1 MRYTSDHIDL
11 TENTASGFSKNTYV
25 TAPQGLLTGLR
36 SYTVLLTTTPK
47 TMTKQPRLYDFGS
60 GSGNSLFLRADA
72 LAAGIKYNG
81 GTTTM
86 VSGTTK
92 LQAGTTYKMAV
103 TYDAATRKT
112 TIYINGEVDAS
123 GTENQN
129 EPYMLAEIADDTRN
143 YIGRAQWWEGS
154 EANNNQDFCGTI
166 DGFSL
171 YDVCLTQKEIC
182 QLQDIPYEEKEYPTT
197 FVNGDFEGSYAALA
211 NSGVTSDRAIYVPE
225 GWTVDYGTRDPN
237 DFTALKDGDLL
248 YGQFFAAKPQNSN
261 GGEHT
266 LWMRQ
271 RWGASIINFFQEV
284 KLAEG
289 SYHLSAD
296 LFATDNSANNTAT
309 VYVGG
314 IARSVTATNQ
324 WQTVTIDFEADGNNP
339 ITIGA
344 KADHKSNEFICAFD
358 NFVLTK
364 EEPVG
369 IKSRVKGQGSR
380 DNDQWYDLS
389 GRRIANSSIKP
400 GIYIIND
407 KKVNITK

>member
-1 MRYTSDHIDL
+1 
-11 TENTASGFSKNTYV
+11 
-25 TAPQGLLTGLR
+25 
-36 SYTVLLTTTPK
+36 
-47 TMTKQPRLYDFGS
+47 
-60 GSGNSLFLRADA
+60 
-72 LAAGIKYNG
+72 
-81 GTTTM
+81 
-86 VSGTTK
+86 
-92 LQAGTTYKMAV
+92 
-103 TYDAATRKT
+103 
-112 TIYINGEVDAS
+112 
-123 GTENQN
+123 
-129 EPYMLAEIADDTRN
+129 
-143 YIGRAQWWEGS
+143 
-154 EANNNQDFCGTI
+154 
-166 DGFSL
+166 
-171 YDVCLTQKEIC
+171 
-182 QLQDIPYEEKEYPTT
+182 
-197 FVNGDFEGSYAALA
+197 
-211 NSGVTSDRAIYVPE
+211 
-225 GWTVDYGTRDPN
+225 
-237 DFTALKDGDLL
+237 
-248 YGQFFAAKPQNSN
+248 
-261 GGEHT
+261 
-266 LWMRQ
+266 MRQ

-296 LFATDNSANNTAT
+296 LFATDNSSNNTAT

-314 IARSVTATNQ
+314 ITRSVTATNQ

-369 IKSRVKGQGSR
+369 IKSMDKGQGSR